1 MMFMPSSTFVGAG
14 DITPPTEPCTLPE
27 DNVLTDEAPPECCEI
42 LVSGAKGASRVAGPI
57 PPECC
62 VLEGPSIIEPCVVDT
77 TPETVVDTSPDTTD
91 LAGSGGQIPATG
103 TSTNTWVI
111 VLIGGALVLSG
122 SGLLVAGRRRNPTPN

>member
-1 MMFMPSSTFVGAG
+1 MIALGGAMMFMPSSTFVGAG
-14 DITPPTEPCTLPE
+14 DITPPTDPCELPQDAVVETL
-27 DNVLTDEAPPECCEI
+27 PPECC
-42 LVSGAKGASRVAGPI
+42 
-57 PPECC
+57 PP
-62 VLEGPSIIEPCVVDT
+62 VEGPTIIDPCIVDT
-77 TPETVVDTSPDTTD
+77 VPDTVVDTSPDTTD